1 MMPGFGRSKF
11 KLRQDIAMAD
21 DDGSPVE
28 YQSSAFI
35 QFRTEFNEETR
46 RFAPMTDEQREI
58 CDEIHAMI
66 FEAGVELGISIT
78 RRIPG
83 ETDVRQFPKV
93 ATFSLIANEPK
104 NG

>member
-1 MMPGFGRSKF
+1 
-11 KLRQDIAMAD
+11 
-21 DDGSPVE
+21 
-28 YQSSAFI
+28 
-35 QFRTEFNEETR
+35 
-46 RFAPMTDEQREI
+46 MTDEQKEI

>member
-1 MMPGFGRSKF
+1 
-11 KLRQDIAMAD
+11 
-21 DDGSPVE
+21 
-28 YQSSAFI
+28 
-35 QFRTEFNEETR
+35 
-46 RFAPMTDEQREI
+46 
-58 CDEIHAMI
+58 MI